1 LSRPDWAQAIERDF
15 DLPPETQ
22 AILDEAVKAYGRLEE
37 IRAAL
42 DEQGLLVPARYDGM
56 KEKPNPLLAAERAA
70 RDAYI
75 RALRALNL
83 PTD

>member
-1 LSRPDWAQAIERDF
+1 MTERPAWALEIEKEF
-15 DLPPETQ
+15 KLPPETQ
-22 AILDEAVKAYGRLEE
+22 AILDEAVRAYERLEQ

-42 DEQGLLVPARYDGM
+42 DEQGLEVPSRYDGVT
-56 KEKPNPLLAAERAA
+56 KANPLISAERAS

-83 PTD
+83 PEQ